1 MSCSQCIGIEKVFD
15 SKVAQRELKRYLKK
29 GPSKMTAFIIDTLKD
44 RGVQG
49 KTLLD
54 IGGGIGVI
62 QHELLEAGAARVTN
76 IDGATAYIEVAEEES
91 RRRGFGDKVHNQKGD
106 FVELA
111 GEIADADIVTLDKV
125 ICCYPDMTALVG
137 LSAAKARQYYA
148 IVFPREHLLI
158 RIFGRVGNVIL
169 RIMKNDFSF
178 YLHGTEKIKG
188 AIESTGLRPITENQ
202 DFIWQTIIYAR

>member
-62 QHELLEAGAARVTN
+62 QHELLEAGAANVTN
-76 IDGATAYIEVAEEES
+76 IDGATAYLEVAEEES
-91 RRRGFGDKVHNQKGD
+91 RRRGFGDKVHYQKGD

-111 GEIADADIVTLDKV
+111 GEIADADIVTLDRV

-148 IVFPREHLLI
+148 IVFPREHILF
-158 RIFGRVGNVIL
+158 RIFGHVGNVIL

-178 YLHGTEKIKG
+178 YLHGTEKIKT